1 MGAETETDGQGD
13 AMKRKRYKL
22 YDNYTTYY
30 ILVGIALMYALLA
43 ALNIW
48 IYKKCDAVSEKI
60 ALMPKASIAG
70 VRAGGALRF
79 GGMKFVHMALA

>member
-48 IYKKCDAVSEKI
+48 IYRECDVVSEKI
-60 ALMPKASIAG
+60 ALMLVLDIPGCIFL
-70 VRAGGALRF
+70 V
-79 GGMKFVHMALA
+79 LAYKRV

>member
-1 MGAETETDGQGD
+1 MRD
-13 AMKRKRYKL
+13 RKRYKL

-60 ALMPKASIAG
+60 ALMLVLYILLAEQGG
-70 VRAGGALRF
+70 VCPEKRYGAAADRP
-79 GGMKFVHMALA
+79 